1 MEQSDYRESRFL
13 NVFFGPEKRYFG
25 IQSSVLFFNAWV
37 LVVSSLLMFQALY
50 FILRHQLKTRSA

>member
-25 IQSSVLFFNAWV
+25 VQASVLVFNAWV
-37 LVVSSLLMFQALY
+37 LALSSLGMFVALY
-50 FILRHQLKTRSA
+50 FILRHQLKSHLS